1 MIDVLIIG
9 AGPSG
14 AAVAWKLSREN
25 KDLKI
30 VCLEQGGYVDPST
43 YPSNSV
49 NWESAKY
56 SSFSPDPN
64 VRASAAD
71 YPIDCDDSSISIAN
85 YNAVGGSSILYSGHF
100 PRFHP
105 SDFRV
110 RSLDGVA
117 DDWPISYK
125 ELEPYY
131 ELNDSIMGVA
141 GLEGDPA
148 YPPISNLLPPVPLGR
163 MGERLAEGFNKL
175 GWHWWPSYA
184 AIATRRYANNRSAC
198 VNMGPC
204 NLGCPLGAKA
214 SIDVTY
220 WPLAIKNGVEIRTHS
235 CVSRVAVDDQG
246 AVCGVEYFDPDG
258 VKRSLASKVVV
269 MACNGVGTPRILLN
283 SSSEKFPQGLANS
296 SGLVGKNLMLHP
308 LGYAEGLFDEQLNSH
323 LGPQGCSI
331 YSHEFY
337 ETNQENNFFRGST
350 LHALRGPGP
359 LETAINGISRREIKW
374 GSSFYGDFDKRF
386 GRTANIAVIV
396 EDLPE
401 EHNSVQLSET
411 LKDRNGIPA
420 PKVNYKLSDNSKKIL
435 SHGLNS
441 AKKVLEA
448 AGATKIYAFGPVR
461 NTGWHLMGTAK
472 MGEDSNRSVVNSY
485 GQSHDHSNLFIA
497 DSSIFVTSGAVNP
510 MSTLQAVALRVA
522 DGITD
527 YLSHSK

>member
-1 MIDVLIIG
+1 MIDVLIVG
-9 AGPSG
+9 GGPSG
-14 AAVAWKLSREN
+14 AAVAWKLSRDN
-25 KDLKI
+25 RGLKI
-30 VCLEQGGYVDPST
+30 VCLEQGDFVNPSI

-49 NWESAKY
+49 NWETAKY
-56 SSFSPDPN
+56 SSFSSDPN
-64 VRASAAD
+64 VRDSDSD
-71 YPIDCDDSSISIAN
+71 YPIDCIDSPIAIAN

-105 SDFRV
+105 SDFKV

-148 YPPISNLLPPVPLGR
+148 YPPIPNLLPPVPLGKV
-163 MGERLAEGFNKL
+163 GERLAEGFNKL
-175 GWHWWPSYA
+175 DWHWWPSYA
-184 AIATRRYANNRSAC
+184 AIATRRHEPHRSAC

-220 WPLAIKNGVEIRTHS
+220 WPLAIKNGVEIKTRS
-235 CVSRVAVDDQG
+235 RVSRVIVGDRG
-246 AVCGVEYFDPDG
+246 TVSGVEYFDPDG
-258 VKRSLASKVVV
+258 VLRTLASKVVV

-283 SSSEKFPQGLANS
+283 SSSERFPRGVANS

-323 LGPQGCSI
+323 LGPQGCCI

-337 ETNQENNFFRGST
+337 ETNTENDFLRGST
-350 LHALRGPGP
+350 LHVLRGGGP
-359 LETAINGISRREIKW
+359 LETAVGGIARREIKW
-374 GSSFYGDFDKRF
+374 GNSFYSDFDKRF

-401 EHNSVQLSET
+401 EHNSVELSET
-411 LKDRNGIPA
+411 LKDGNGIPA
-420 PKVNYKLSDNSKKIL
+420 PKITYKLSENSKKNL
-435 SHGLNS
+435 SHGLKS

-448 AGATKIYAFGPVR
+448 AGAIKTYAFGPVR
-461 NTGWHLMGTAK
+461 NTGWHLMGTAR
-472 MGEDSNRSVVNSY
+472 MGVDSQRSVVNSS

-527 YLSHSK
+527 YLSPSK

>member
-1 MIDVLIIG
+1 
-9 AGPSG
+9 
-14 AAVAWKLSREN
+14 
-25 KDLKI
+25 
-30 VCLEQGGYVDPST
+30 
-43 YPSNSV
+43 
-49 NWESAKY
+49 
-56 SSFSPDPN
+56 
-64 VRASAAD
+64 
-71 YPIDCDDSSISIAN
+71 
-85 YNAVGGSSILYSGHF
+85 
-100 PRFHP
+100 
-105 SDFRV
+105 
-110 RSLDGVA
+110 
-117 DDWPISYK
+117 
-125 ELEPYY
+125 
-131 ELNDSIMGVA
+131 
-141 GLEGDPA
+141 
-148 YPPISNLLPPVPLGR
+148 
-163 MGERLAEGFNKL
+163 
-175 GWHWWPSYA
+175 
-184 AIATRRYANNRSAC
+184 
-198 VNMGPC
+198 
-204 NLGCPLGAKA
+204 LGAKA

-235 CVSRVAVDDQG
+235 RVSRVAVDDQG